1 MTEGS
6 VDAIAKFVFYGV
18 MVCWC
23 LFAVTFVL
31 RMRSAK
37 SRETRRD
44 WNAMVGMLIQGI
56 GYAIVWFYPLRRM
69 PLGPLVP
76 MSKGFEMVLAALTLT
91 IALASVWMVNAAVR
105 VLGEQWAVAAR
116 LVEGHK
122 LITEGPYR
130 LVRNPI
136 YTGMLGMMVATGLA
150 VTQWWALLVAIVV
163 FLAGTYL
170 RVRIE
175 ERLLRG
181 QFGSAFDDYT
191 SRVPAVIPGIW

>member
-1 MTEGS
+1 
-6 VDAIAKFVFYGV
+6 
-18 MVCWC
+18 
-23 LFAVTFVL
+23 
-31 RMRSAK
+31 
-37 SRETRRD
+37 
-44 WNAMVGMLIQGI
+44 MVGMVIQGI

-76 MSKGFEMVLAALTLT
+76 MSKGFEMALAALTLT

-150 VTQWWALLVAIVV
+150 VTQWWALLISIVV
-163 FLAGTYL
+163 FLAGTYI